1 MSSRTAGGRIR
12 IPGRYR
18 TPIPRTLLVVALILV
33 VATASLIYGSYEM
46 TPEQVFRLIF
56 QGEGTEIER
65 QLVLNQ
71 RLPRMLAALVVG
83 AALGLSGAI
92 FQSVSR
98 NALGS
103 PDIIGFTVGS
113 ATGALSVV
121 LIGPLAATGVGMGM
135 GMGAILG
142 GFVTA
147 AVVMLLAGLGGGA
160 TMGQK
165 MVLIG
170 IAVSAML
177 SSVNDYLITRGDLE
191 KAEAAKTWQ
200 HGSLN
205 AISWG
210 QMEVQAVLLLVAIP
224 LVLLLTRR
232 LRTLELGD
240 DLAAGLGLPVKRSV
254 NLLVAAA
261 VLLVAIAISVAGPI
275 GFLALIAPQLAR
287 RFWHTPGTAMWHSA
301 LMGAAILVLADFVAA
316 RALAPFQ
323 IPVGLVTGAIGGLYM
338 LWLLNRQRH

>member
-1 MSSRTAGGRIR
+1 MNVSWCSISDCPACSRPCRGCG
-12 IPGRYR
+12 PGPCR
-18 TPIPRTLLVVALILV
+18 A
-33 VATASLIYGSYEM
+33 
-46 TPEQVFRLIF
+46 
-56 QGEGTEIER
+56 
-65 QLVLNQ
+65 
-71 RLPRMLAALVVG
+71 
-83 AALGLSGAI
+83 AI

-121 LIGPLAATGVGMGM
+121 LIGPLAATGVGM

-210 QMEVQAVLLLVAIP
+210 QMEVQSIILVIAIP
-224 LVLLLTRR
+224 LILMLTRR

-261 VLLVAIAISVAGPI
+261 VLLVAIAISVAGPSWLP
-275 GFLALIAPQLAR
+275 GADCPAAGAPLLAHAGHGHVAFGPDGCGNPGAG
-287 RFWHTPGTAMWHSA
+287 RFCGGPRAGALPDSSGPGDGCDRWPVYA
-301 LMGAAILVLADFVAA
+301 VAA
-316 RALAPFQ
+316 EPSAPLAFAANHEPVTRRRVPLSKVPGGALNIF
-323 IPVGLVTGAIGGLYM
+323 
-338 LWLLNRQRH
+338 

>member
-18 TPIPRTLLVVALILV
+18 APIPRTLLVVALILV
-33 VATASLIYGSYEM
+33 VAAASLIYGSYEM

-71 RLPRMLAALVVG
+71 RLPRMLAAIVVG

-121 LIGPLAATGVGMGM
+121 LIGPLAATGVGM

-210 QMEVQAVLLLVAIP
+210 QMEVQSIILVIAIP
-224 LVLLLTRR
+224 LILTLTRR

-240 DLAAGLGLPVKRSV
+240 DLAAGLGLPVKKTV

-261 VLLVAIAISVAGPI
+261 VLLVAVAISVAGPI
-275 GFLALIAPQLAR
+275 GFLALVAPQIAR
-287 RFWHTPGTAMWHSA
+287 RLWNTPGTAMWHSA
-301 LMGAAILVLADFVAA
+301 LLGSVILVLADFVSA

-323 IPVGLVTGAIGGLYM
+323 IPVGLVTGALGGAYM
-338 LWLLNRQRH
+338 LWLLYRQR

>member
-33 VATASLIYGSYEM
+33 VAAASLIYGSYEM

-135 GMGAILG
+135 GAILG

-210 QMEVQAVLLLVAIP
+210 QMEVQSVILVIAIP
-224 LVLLLTRR
+224 LILMLTRR

-240 DLAAGLGLPVKRSV
+240 
-254 NLLVAAA
+254 

-287 RFWHTPGTAMWHSA
+287 RFWRTPGTAMWHSA

>member
-135 GMGAILG
+135 GAILG

-210 QMEVQAVLLLVAIP
+210 QMEVQSIILVIAVP
-224 LVLLLTRR
+224 LILMLTRR

-287 RFWHTPGTAMWHSA
+287 RFWRTPGTAMWQSA

>member
-33 VATASLIYGSYEM
+33 VAAASLIYGSYEM

-121 LIGPLAATGVGMGM
+121 LIGPLAATGTGM

-160 TMGQK
+160 
-165 MVLIG
+165 
-170 IAVSAML
+170 SA
-177 SSVNDYLITRGDLE
+177 SKSGE
-191 KAEAAKTWQ
+191 SQ
-200 HGSLN
+200 S
-205 AISWG
+205 
-210 QMEVQAVLLLVAIP
+210 
-224 LVLLLTRR
+224 
-232 LRTLELGD
+232 
-240 DLAAGLGLPVKRSV
+240 
-254 NLLVAAA
+254 
-261 VLLVAIAISVAGPI
+261 
-275 GFLALIAPQLAR
+275 
-287 RFWHTPGTAMWHSA
+287 PG
-301 LMGAAILVLADFVAA
+301 
-316 RALAPFQ
+316 
-323 IPVGLVTGAIGGLYM
+323 
-338 LWLLNRQRH
+338 

>member
-33 VATASLIYGSYEM
+33 VAAASLIYGSYEM

-71 RLPRMLAALVVG
+71 RLPRMLAAIVVG

-135 GMGAILG
+135 GAILG

-165 MVLIG
+165 MVL

-210 QMEVQAVLLLVAIP
+210 QMEVQSIILVIAIP
-224 LVLLLTRR
+224 LILMLTRR

>member
-1 MSSRTAGGRIR
+1 MSPRTAGGRIR

-18 TPIPRTLLVVALILV
+18 TPVPRTLLVVALILV
-33 VATASLIYGSYEM
+33 VAAASLVYGSYEM
-46 TPEQVFRLIF
+46 TPERVFRLIF

-71 RLPRMLAALVVG
+71 RLPRMLAAIVVG

-135 GMGAILG
+135 GAILG

-147 AVVMLLAGLGGGA
+147 AVVMLLAGVGGGA

-191 KAEAAKTWQ
+191 KADAAKTWQ

-210 QMEVQAVLLLVAIP
+210 QMEVQSVIMVIAIP
-224 LVLLLTRR
+224 LILTLTRR

-240 DLAAGLGLPVKRSV
+240 DRSK
-254 NLLVAAA
+254 
-261 VLLVAIAISVAGPI
+261 GP
-275 GFLALIAPQLAR
+275 
-287 RFWHTPGTAMWHSA
+287 
-301 LMGAAILVLADFVAA
+301 
-316 RALAPFQ
+316 
-323 IPVGLVTGAIGGLYM
+323 
-338 LWLLNRQRH
+338 